1 MTLRQLPDAAQPVAG
16 AAEFYAFGGY
26 SYRRGTG
33 NGFWRYFDSN
43 RNWQEIYP
51 QGFLPE
57 FHPKVNDYSAAGGF
71 RTSFGGWAADAGVS
85 CGLNRFDYDLE
96 NTNNPSLGPCLD
108 TPPLREPTGY
118 LGNARRSRHPESDF
132 VRRRLAAA
140 QRSHRA
146 G

>member
-1 MTLRQLPDAAQPVAG
+1 MTFANFRMPLNQAG
-16 AAEFYAFGGY
+16 TTEFYAFGGY

-71 RTSFGGWAADAGVS
+71 RTSIGGWAADAGVS
-85 CGLNRFDYDLE
+85 WGMNRFDYDLD
-96 NTNNPSLGPCLD
+96 NTNNPSLGPSLD
-108 TPPLREPTGY
+108 IAYRSGSRRDTG
-118 LGNARRSRHPESDF
+118 
-132 VRRRLAAA
+132 
-140 QRSHRA
+140 
-146 G
+146 